1 MRDEEIYEVFAARAE
16 KMEPLKNVGAVRAS
30 SAREATVFAHKL
42 YDEWRWR
49 EMFVVPRRALIQVI
63 RPD

>member
-1 MRDEEIYEVFAARAE
+1 MRAEEIYEVFAARAE
-16 KMEPLKNVGAVRAS
+16 KVEPLKNVGAVRAS
-30 SAREATVFAHKL
+30 NLREAGVFAHKL

-49 EMFVVPRRALIQVI
+49 EMFVVARRALVQVI

>member
-1 MRDEEIYEVFAARAE
+1 MYAARAE
-16 KMEPLKNVGAVRAS
+16 KGEAVKNVGAVRAS
-30 SAREATVFAHKL
+30 SLREAAVFAHKM

-49 EMFVVPRRALIQVI
+49 EMFVVARRALIQVI

>member
-1 MRDEEIYEVFAARAE
+1 VHIGEIYDVFAARAE
-16 KMEPLKNVGAVRAS
+16 KGEPLKNVGAVRATTL
-30 SAREATVFAHKL
+30 REAGVFAHKL

-49 EMFVVPRRALIQVI
+49 EMLVVPRRALIQVI

>member
-1 MRDEEIYEVFAARAE
+1 MRTEEIYEVFAARAE
-16 KMEPLKNVGAVRAS
+16 KGEPVKNVGAVRATS
-30 SAREATVFAHKL
+30 LREAAVFAHTL

-49 EMFVVPRRALIQVI
+49 EMFVVARRTLIQVI

>member
-1 MRDEEIYEVFAARAE
+1 MGALEIYEVFAARAE
-16 KMEPLKNVGAVRAS
+16 KVEPLKNVGAVRAGS
-30 SAREATVFAHKL
+30 VREAGVFAHKL

-49 EMFVVPRRALIQVI
+49 EMFVVARRALVQVI